1 MCGFS
6 SYLRS
11 FFVLTL
17 LLISNF
23 SNAAFTVDGGDTYT
37 HYYKLG
43 TSCDSLESCL
53 LLFPK
58 SYPDGAYDSYQL
70 DGFHYATHN
79 AIYMYYRRTA
89 NGRLYSKNLHFLPG
103 EGCVMDF
110 TTVMCGLSCTS
121 LQTCQTAAQNDCS
134 FGVSN
139 WQYTDYANYSFSC
152 SEIQDLEGEP
162 VDINHLP
169 DEFII
174 TGFAKGDRGLPGQSG
189 SEYDDTA
196 LKSDISNNV
205 DNIAALSQSNSILS
219 NKQSSLS
226 SSVSNNTESISSN
239 ANSLSALSSDT
250 SSLLTNQDSIRSDV
264 STNSQSV
271 SSNANSLSTLFNDT
285 GSMLTK
291 QDLIRSDVS
300 TNSQSVS
307 SNANSLSSLFNDTGS
322 LLTKQDLIRSDVST
336 NSQSVS
342 SNANSLSTLFNNTG
356 SMLTKQDLIRSD
368 VSTNTQS
375 INNLASNQAQSCS
388 VSKSGDVTTI
398 NCPDGDS
405 SISETLIKNAVH
417 DDLKSEFCFVSGVD
431 ELTNKTTYSCPSGN
445 KIVQV
450 SNGAK
455 GDKGD
460 KGDEGV
466 DGVDGDDGNR
476 GFKGD
481 KGDEGLDGVDGDD
494 GDKGTEGKRGIKGL
508 AGLNGSDGE
517 DGKVVDM
524 NTLID
529 YLSNTSF
536 DFGNWESKSNSKFN
550 DFSQGKITSNIDVTS
565 EATSYLS
572 GKGVVINS
580 NTCPSPETI
589 TILGSDVSLSYQ
601 PMCDL
606 ASLLNPVFLA
616 FIWISAMVLY
626 FRSL

>member
-1 MCGFS
+1 LAALALPFYFLVFKKGYSMCGFS

-17 LLISNF
+17 LLTSNF
-23 SNAAFTVDGGDTYT
+23 SFAGFTVQQANPSSWNSSLIGKTCQD
-37 HYYKLG
+37 
-43 TSCDSLESCL
+43 LESCVS
-53 LLFPK
+53 LFPT
-58 SYPDGAYDSYQL
+58 SYQYRY
-70 DGFHYATHN
+70 DKFYKKSFAFISSN
-79 AIYMYYRRTA
+79 KIYVYYSA
-89 NGRLYSKNLHFLPG
+89 GSKNRQFYVVFNKTADCAMTSDTL
-103 EGCVMDF
+103 
-110 TTVMCGLSCTS
+110 MCGLECNSYSSCLDFAS
-121 LQTCQTAAQNDCS
+121 QGCPL
-134 FGVSN
+134 GVSIFD
-139 WQYTDYANYSFSC
+139 YTDIGNWTFAC
-152 SEIQDLEGEP
+152 SSIDNDNSNP
-162 VDINHLP
+162 INFEQLP
-169 DEFII
+169 DEFIK
-174 TGFAKGDRGLPGQSG
+174 TGFAKGERGLIGHSG
-189 SEYDDTA
+189 KDGVDGSDALEYDDSA

-271 SSNANSLSTLFNDT
+271 SSNANSLSTLFN
-285 GSMLTK
+285 
-291 QDLIRSDVS
+291 
-300 TNSQSVS
+300 N
-307 SNANSLSSLFNDTGS
+307 TGS

-481 KGDEGLDGVDGDD
+481 KGDEGLDGVDGVDGDD